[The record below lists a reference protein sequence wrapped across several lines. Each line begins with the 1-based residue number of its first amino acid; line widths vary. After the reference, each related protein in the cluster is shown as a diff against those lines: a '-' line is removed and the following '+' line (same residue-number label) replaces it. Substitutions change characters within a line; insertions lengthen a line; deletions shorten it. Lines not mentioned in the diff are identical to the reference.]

1 MRTLRD
7 KLSHLS
13 FLQAVKL
20 LGPRGRE
27 LIMEGGKFDI
37 DLYEQVTLD
46 DRQFRLD
53 VDEATVTI
61 GLSNDKRQRFD
72 LGCSVCHGACVHQGA
87 ALSLVLE
94 EKLALGLSA
103 PPPERTPIE
112 SLDEAALIDQA
123 INERRQ
129 RARDEKM
136 RLTSMNPQQLW
147 TDYVVTNPLSG
158 KSYRLALRGWQPGES
173 YCACPDFR
181 KNTLGTCKHI
191 LYALERGRAKFPK
204 AVHNTPATVE
214 EICVYLRYGKRL
226 ELRLLLPDQ
235 LEVPIQSIVA
245 PLKDKAIDD
254 PKDLLQRIGQVERQG
269 TSVTIY
275 PDAEAYIQQL
285 LFQQRMAAVMAEIR
299 RDPAAHPLRKT
310 LLKTDLRPYQLD
322 GIAFAAGTGRAVLAD
337 DMGLGKT
344 IQGIGVAEL
353 LSRHAAV
360 EKVLIICPASLKSQ
374 WRSEIRRFSDRSVRL
389 VLGSHK
395 ERPAQYA
402 GRSILYGLQLR
413 TGAARYPGHRA
424 RDLGPD
430 HPR

>member
-20 LGPRGRE
+20 LGPQGRE
-27 LIMEGGKFDI
+27 LIMQGGKFEI
-37 DLYEQVTLD
+37 DLDQQVTLD
-46 DRQFRLD
+46 HRQFRLE
-53 VDEATVTI
+53 VVEATVTI
-61 GLSNDKRQRFD
+61 GLSDDKRQRFD

-123 INERRQ
+123 VSERRQ

-136 RLTSMNPQQLW
+136 RLTAMNPQQLW

-204 AVHNTPATVE
+204 A
-214 EICVYLRYGKRL
+214 C
-226 ELRLLLPDQ
+226 
-235 LEVPIQSIVA
+235 
-245 PLKDKAIDD
+245 
-254 PKDLLQRIGQVERQG
+254 
-269 TSVTIY
+269 
-275 PDAEAYIQQL
+275 AE
-285 LFQQRMAAVMAEIR
+285 
-299 RDPAAHPLRKT
+299 H
-310 LLKTDLRPYQLD
+310 
-322 GIAFAAGTGRAVLAD
+322 
-337 DMGLGKT
+337 
-344 IQGIGVAEL
+344 
-353 LSRHAAV
+353 
-360 EKVLIICPASLKSQ
+360 
-374 WRSEIRRFSDRSVRL
+374 
-389 VLGSHK
+389 
-395 ERPAQYA
+395 
-402 GRSILYGLQLR
+402 
-413 TGAARYPGHRA
+413 PGHRR
-424 RDLGPD
+424 RDLRIPALWQTPGTSPAASRPAGDAHPGPVGAAEG
-430 HPR
+430 